1 MFSRKDFI
9 PLCNVGVKDQ
19 WGYRP
24 NPKPGQGYGMTIH
37 RMYSEIGC
45 YIFVL
50 AAVYIKM
57 SSNFDFINLYLSGMF
72 LTLLSFECLKVF
84 CRIMA

>member
-1 MFSRKDFI
+1 MFYRKDFT

-37 RMYSEIGC
+37 HVHIVKLDAIS
-45 YIFVL
+45 
-50 AAVYIKM
+50 
-57 SSNFDFINLYLSGMF
+57 LS
-72 LTLLSFECLKVF
+72 
-84 CRIMA
+84 

>member
-1 MFSRKDFI
+1 M
-9 PLCNVGVKDQ
+9 CNVGAKDQ

-37 RMYSEIGC
+37 HV

-50 AAVYIKM
+50 AAVYTKM
-57 SSNFDFINLYLSGMF
+57 SPDFDFITLYLFGMF
-72 LTLLSFECLKVF
+72 LILLVFECLKSVLSHNGLKLADNSG
-84 CRIMA
+84 C